1 MRVVPPSLAQQKFK
15 WTKHALFW
23 MFYIKPWQQSLLP
36 VAQRGQSD
44 RQKSSNLSPPPL
56 FLCSP
61 PSSAAPCPS
70 DYPPIQHENIA
81 PDFATPN
88 VIVYDENLINSTWV
102 ILFSFLWLSD
112 THLAS
117 QLLQPKLLHALSTC
131 TCCFHLQET
140 VLLILIGLE
149 NHPTTTTSLW
159 FDRKGK

>member
-81 PDFATPN
+81 PDFATPKL
-88 VIVYDENLINSTWV
+88 IVYDENLIHSTWV
-102 ILFSFLWLSD
+102 ILFSFSLAQQHPPGFSASPTQASPCPLHLHLLLSPARNS
-112 THLAS
+112 AS
-117 QLLQPKLLHALSTC
+117 HSDWTGEPPNNHNKP
-131 TCCFHLQET
+131 
-140 VLLILIGLE
+140 LI
-149 NHPTTTTSLW
+149 W
-159 FDRKGK
+159 